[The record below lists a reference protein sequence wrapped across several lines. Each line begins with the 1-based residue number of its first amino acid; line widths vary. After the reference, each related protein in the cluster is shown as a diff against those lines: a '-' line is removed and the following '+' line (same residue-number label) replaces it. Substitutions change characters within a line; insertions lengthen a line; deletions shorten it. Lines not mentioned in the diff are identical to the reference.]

1 MIAIASADGGLIEVE
16 GVCEGR
22 IAFAPRGAGGF
33 GYDPIFLIP
42 ERGLTTAELSPEEKN
57 RISHRAQALA
67 KVADLLRGML

>member
-1 MIAIASADGGLIEVE
+1 MEGGGLWIVE
-16 GVCEGR
+16 GTLEGR
-22 IAFAPRGAGGF
+22 ITHSPRGENGF